1 VGDQLAL
8 SPSYG
13 SYLEYETVR
22 ITSIVNANTIQVSAL
37 MFNHYGSPAPLSSP
51 YGSIDVNTHVGHL
64 NRNIQIVPGPDYGW
78 GVNLLVYGFMDGD
91 IHRVGSV
98 QLSGVQVV
106 DGGQYDTTA
115 SALQFL
121 NVVGGNYT
129 STVTG
134 TSFVN
139 CKAWCV
145 NIDNINGVTFD
156 NNVFYNGW
164 VFGVQAIT
172 LKNFQFTNN
181 LFIGIVE
188 RPTMSFGTE
197 LVACFATYEYVN
209 PATDNVSVKNNFC
222 LGSQGH
228 GFAFPHI
235 QCNELEVNP
244 FAGNTAGSCQI
255 GFIFN
260 NIPAADNCKAFSY
273 INAYAN

>member
-1 VGDQLAL
+1 
-8 SPSYG
+8 
-13 SYLEYETVR
+13 
-22 ITSIVNANTIQVSAL
+22 
-37 MFNHYGSPAPLSSP
+37 
-51 YGSIDVNTHVGHL
+51 
-64 NRNIQIVPGPDYGW
+64 
-78 GVNLLVYGFMDGD
+78 VYGFLDGD
-91 IHRVGSV
+91 IRRVGSV
-98 QLSGVQVV
+98 NLNAVNIQ

-121 NVVGGNYT
+121 NVVNGNYS
-129 STVTG
+129 STITA

-145 NIDNINGVTFD
+145 NINNINVKNITFT

-164 VFGVQAIT
+164 VFGVQAVSIT
-172 LKNFQFTNN
+172 NFQFTNN

-188 RPTMSFGTE
+188 RPTMNFGNE
-197 LVACFATYEYVN
+197 LVACFGTYEYINAVTSGV
-209 PATDNVSVKNNFC
+209 AIKNNFC

-235 QCNELEVNP
+235 LCSELETNP